1 MQMLLIVG
9 LFVALNSCGQNKG
22 PKVPEPEASSTADA
36 SPDNTIYQS
45 GGNSDTLP
53 GSRPAKDPSSVG
65 QIGSVPGDLP
75 GVQQPTTKSN
85 PPPTPTP
92 PPTPSLTP
100 TPTPDPVGDS
110 VQKTITLNPE
120 DQQSVWEGWGTS
132 LSGWAN
138 GIGGSN
144 FEGFFADL
152 IFSSKD
158 VKLNDSNFPGL
169 DLNIARYNIGGGG
182 SSGDVS
188 AFAEVIDKAPSN
200 DNAYDGFEPYRD
212 IDGFWKDNSSSDPDS
227 SSFDWN
233 RDPRQRSM
241 LQLAKARGAD
251 TFEFYSNAPM
261 WWMTDEKSAS
271 GGTLNGESKANYMVY
286 LVAVTKYARN
296 HWGIPVG
303 SLEAFNEPSSG
314 KWKFPVF
321 QQGCNIAV
329 DDQAQLLGLLKTQM
343 STQSLMNDVVISSAD
358 EKSPSDALA
367 NHETMKKKSID
378 MSEGSMKVSDIY
390 GKINVHTA
398 DNGNPFRNNGDRDKL
413 RASAGSKKIW
423 VSDYNDNDP
432 SGQSLAQSIVDDVN
446 HLKPTAWIYSQV
458 VEPYGSKG
466 LVTANYHMMPTD
478 VNRGK
483 PTAIAIKYY
492 VMAQFSRFIHRGQTI
507 LGSSDDRTIVAYNET
522 TKKLTIV
529 SVNIGNEQTVEV
541 DLSKLKR
548 WSTTIMHVGTKFD
561 GSKLYK
567 TKQYRSFATK
577 VRFTAEADS
586 VSSLEISDAVFR

>member
-1 MQMLLIVG
+1 MQKLLIVS
-9 LFVALNSCGQNKG
+9 LLVALNSCGQNKG
-22 PKVPEPEASSTADA
+22 PNVPEPEASSTADA
-36 SPDNTIYQS
+36 SPDVTIYQS
-45 GGNSDTLP
+45 GGSSDTLP
-53 GSRPAKDPSSVG
+53 GSRPAKDPTTVG

-85 PPPTPTP
+85 PSPTPTP
-92 PPTPSLTP
+92 MPAPAPKP
-100 TPTPDPVGDS
+100 TPTPDQVGDT
-110 VQKTITLNPE
+110 VQKTITLNPQ

-138 GIGGSN
+138 GIGASN

-152 IFSSKD
+152 VFSSKD
-158 VKLNDSNFPGL
+158 VKLNDRTFPGL

-188 AFAEVIDKAPSN
+188 AFAEVVDKAPSTE
-200 DNAYDGFEPYRD
+200 NAHDGFEPYRD
-212 IDGFWKDNSSSDPDS
+212 IDGFWKDNTSSDPDS

-233 RDPRQRSM
+233 RDSRQRSM

-261 WWMTDEKSAS
+261 WWMTDEKSSS
-271 GGTLNGESKANYMVY
+271 GGALNGESKGNYMLY
-286 LVAVTKYARN
+286 LAAVTKYART
-296 HWGIPVG
+296 HWGIPVS

-329 DDQAQLLGLLKTQM
+329 DDQAQLLGLLKTEM
-343 STQSLMNDVVISSAD
+343 NTQSLMNDVVISSAD
-358 EKSPSDALA
+358 EKSPGDALA
-367 NHETMKKKSID
+367 NHETMKNKSID

-398 DNGNPFRNNGDRDKL
+398 DNGNPFRSNGDRDKL
-413 RASAGSKKIW
+413 RASAGNKKIW
-423 VSDYNDNDP
+423 VSDYNDNDE

-458 VEPYGSKG
+458 VEPYGNKG

-478 VNRGK
+478 ANRGK
-483 PTAIAIKYY
+483 PTGIAVKYY
-492 VMAQFSRFIHRGQTI
+492 VMAQFSRFIHQGQTI

-522 TKKLTIV
+522 TNKLTIV

-541 DLSKLKR
+541 DLSKLKS
-548 WSTTIMHVGTKFD
+548 WSSTIMHVGTKFD

-567 TKQYRSFATK
+567 IKQYRTFATK
-577 VRFTAEADS
+577 VRFTAEANS
-586 VSSLEISDAVFR
+586 VSSLEISDAVFP